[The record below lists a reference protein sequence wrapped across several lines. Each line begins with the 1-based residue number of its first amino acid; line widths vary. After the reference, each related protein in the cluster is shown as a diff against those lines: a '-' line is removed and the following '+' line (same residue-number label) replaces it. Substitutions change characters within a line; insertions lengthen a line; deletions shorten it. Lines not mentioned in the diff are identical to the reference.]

1 MLFVL
6 GYPARAYIVRARIY
20 RRGLCCSCW
29 DIPQGPMLFVLG
41 CPAEVYVVRARM
53 SGRGLCCSC

>member
-6 GYPARAYIVRARIY
+6 GCSAGVHVVRAWMSRK
-20 RRGLCCSCW
+20 GPCCSCC
-29 DIPQGPMLFVLG
+29 DIPQGPMLFVLD

-53 SGRGLCCSC
+53 SGRGLCYSC